1 MDELPKLAVIL
12 GAGASHDVC
21 CFDQDKVTI
30 DRELRPPTIKTLFKG
45 AFDETLRSYP
55 DAQALLAT
63 VRNVIQGRDPELT
76 FENALRRLLASEN
89 EDVVRMV
96 RDVPFALHDYFWR
109 ISAGYT
115 SDPINYSDLVIRTAR
130 NGIETAFITVNYDT
144 LLEKALTNVTEVE
157 FDEEEKYVRLQKNFM
172 LAKLHGSVGW
182 GYSWISIS
190 KRGDK
195 RRLLSQLP
203 EFDISCL
210 HVGLHVDPNGDLTY
224 RDSFCYPA
232 LALPVPGKGDFICPK
247 LHLAALRG
255 FLGDCRYYLFIGFSA
270 NDTDVLKLLNDCV
283 KHVPLLVGIVV
294 EKRDRGDVQDRLARG
309 VPVFSGADVF
319 PPLEDDND
327 GFTWFLR
334 NHLDDFVDIVKG
346 KRLTVGGPQLRR
358 QPPH

>member
-76 FENALRRLLASEN
+76 FENALRRQLESDN

-109 ISAGYT
+109 ISDGYT

-130 NGIETAFITVNYDT
+130 NGIDTAFITVNYDT
-144 LLEKALTNVTEVE
+144 LLEKALTNVTGVE
-157 FDEEEKYVRLQKNFM
+157 FGEEEQYVRPQKNFM

-182 GYSWISIS
+182 GYSWIAES

-195 RRLLSQLP
+195 RKWLSRLPSFEFASIRMGLNDNLS
-203 EFDISCL
+203 
-210 HVGLHVDPNGDLTY
+210 Y
-224 RDSFCYPA
+224 RDSFHYPA
-232 LALPVPGKGDFICPK
+232 LALPVPGKGPFTCPK
-247 LHLAALRG
+247 AHILAIQD
-255 FLGDCRYYLFIGFSA
+255 FLTDCRYHLFIGFSA

-283 KHVPLLVGIVV
+283 KHAPRLVGIVV

-334 NHLDDFVDIVKG
+334 NHLGEFVDIVKG
-346 KRLTVGGPQLRR
+346 KPSTIVIGGPKLRR
-358 QPPH
+358 KPPH